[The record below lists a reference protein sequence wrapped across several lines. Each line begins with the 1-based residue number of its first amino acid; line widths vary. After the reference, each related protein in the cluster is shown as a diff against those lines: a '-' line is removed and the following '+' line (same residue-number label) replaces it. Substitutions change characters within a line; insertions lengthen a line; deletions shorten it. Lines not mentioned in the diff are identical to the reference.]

1 MLKPLPKSSY
11 SYSSVPIRLFKPSDD
26 KFCTSF
32 DISKPLDPLST
43 KSLTLEQ
50 KRSLGLCCSV
60 EIGFSQVINTKIKNF
75 TF

>member
-11 SYSSVPIRLFKPSDD
+11 SYSSVPIQLFKPSDD

-50 KRSLGLCCSV
+50 KRSLGL
-60 EIGFSQVINTKIKNF
+60 
-75 TF
+75 